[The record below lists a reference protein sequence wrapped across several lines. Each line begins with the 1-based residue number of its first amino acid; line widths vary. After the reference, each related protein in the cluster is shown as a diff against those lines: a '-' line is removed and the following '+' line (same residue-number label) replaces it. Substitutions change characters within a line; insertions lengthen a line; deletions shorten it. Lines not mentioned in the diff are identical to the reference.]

1 MRVVLAGAPRVSDAT
16 TPEIEFA
23 MLSKLSPVRGRE
35 KKNYRQAG
43 AFVDKPDEEARCVP
57 RVATKLP

>member
-1 MRVVLAGAPRVSDAT
+1 MHGAPRVSDAT

-23 MLSKLSPVRGRE
+23 MLSKLSLVRGRE

-43 AFVDKPDEEARCVP
+43 ALVDKLDEEARCVRP
-57 RVATKLP
+57 VATQLP